1 MHNKMPLIQNKKRKN
16 KAISED
22 NNNLFLLDFSIIHL
36 SKYIL
41 ALSSKRQKKKV
52 GQEAS
57 YYAYLGGSMTL
68 ETVVVMPLFICF
80 MVFFLFLFRVLQ
92 VQECMEEA
100 LMYASRTLAVE
111 CYRESAE
118 DQKAES
124 ELLARA
130 GLALALG
137 LKKSDCPMGF
147 VRGGNLGVSLLSSE
161 FAGDD
166 IVVRASYEMKL
177 PVTVFGTCSYHFTQC
192 AQSRKWIGDTTL
204 GDGSGEEGW
213 VYITPNGKVYHLT
226 RTCSYLD
233 LSIRP
238 VNKASVGGLRNAS
251 GGRYKRC
258 ESCGGSGSGTVFVTD
273 YGDRYHSSLTCSG
286 LKRTVYM
293 VKISEVGGRGVCSKC
308 GGS

>member
-1 MHNKMPLIQNKKRKN
+1 MPLFRHKKQKN
-16 KAISED
+16 KAISEN

-36 SKYIL
+36 SKCML

-100 LMYASRTLAVE
+100 LMYASRILAVE
-111 CYRESAE
+111 CYQESAE
-118 DQKAES
+118 NQKTET
-124 ELLARA
+124 ELFVRA
-130 GLALALG
+130 GLVLASG
-137 LKKSDCPMGF
+137 LEKSNCPMGF
-147 VRGGNLGVSLLSSE
+147 VRGGMGGVSLLSSE
-161 FAGDD
+161 LTGDD
-166 IVVRASYEMKL
+166 ILLRASYEMKL
-177 PVTVFGTCSYHFTQC
+177 PITVFGACSYHFVQC

-204 GDGSGEEGW
+204 GDGSGEEAW
-213 VYITPNGKVYHLT
+213 VYITPNGRVYHLT

-233 LSIRP
+233 LSIRA
-238 VNKASVGGLRNAS
+238 VAKTSVGGLRNAS
-251 GGRYKRC
+251 GGKYKHC
-258 ESCGGSGSGTVFVTD
+258 ENCGSSGSSTVYVTD
-273 YGDRYHSSLTCSG
+273 YGDRYHGSLTCSG
-286 LKRTVYM
+286 LKRTIYM

-308 GGS
+308 GDS